1 MDKKL
6 LTIQDI
12 SCVGQC
18 SLTVAM
24 PIISACKIETC
35 ILPSAVLSTHTGGFT
50 GYTFRD
56 LTKDIPLIAAHW
68 KKEGISFD
76 ALYTGYLGSVEQIKY
91 VKEIADT
98 LLKKDAPLIVDPA
111 CADNGLLYPG
121 FEPSFIGE
129 MKSLVAKADIAIPNI
144 TEASMLV
151 GAEYKTKY
159 DEKYIDDLT
168 DKILALGTKAIV
180 LTGVGYD
187 DESTGVF
194 VKTKDGKR
202 YYYRHKKIAGGYHGT
217 GDIYASAFC
226 GMYLNG
232 KSIEE
237 AARIAA
243 DFTVKAIE
251 NTVGDE
257 NHRYGVK
264 FEKSLGFLFN
274 SLG

>member
-24 PIISACKIETC
+24 PVISACKIETC

-91 VKEIADT
+91 VEEIADT
-98 LLKKDAPLIVDPA
+98 LLKKGAPLIVDPA

-129 MKSLVAKADIAIPNI
+129 MKSLVAEADIALPNI

-151 GAEYKTKY
+151 GAEYRTKY
-159 DEKYIDDLT
+159 DRSR
-168 DKILALGTKAIV
+168 G
-180 LTGVGYD
+180 
-187 DESTGVF
+187 
-194 VKTKDGKR
+194 
-202 YYYRHKKIAGGYHGT
+202 
-217 GDIYASAFC
+217 
-226 GMYLNG
+226 
-232 KSIEE
+232 
-237 AARIAA
+237 ARP
-243 DFTVKAIE
+243 
-251 NTVGDE
+251 
-257 NHRYGVK
+257 RYGRCVRR
-264 FEKSLGFLFN
+264 FARRHQVPYEFCEETRLQAVRLLQN
-274 SLG
+274 SSRNTCNNTLLSRSGVITQ